1 MKEKKPT
8 PDLSRPTGSAEEPAA
23 SDLRLTASYCGASG
37 RGAKGG
43 AGTEEG
49 AFKRRGGPGPDPD
62 AGSTWTRRCRGTP
75 SAPQRSGSSSSRDCP
90 RLRWT
95 ETVIQVAAAVART
108 HPLSPGGETR
118 AGECSRKGASEEGG
132 GSTLSAANFH
142 PSKAL
147 ETVAEENIS
156 LVSWSGG
163 RPQEVT
169 GW

>member
-8 PDLSRPTGSAEEPAA
+8 PDLFRPPESAEEPAA
-23 SDLRLTASYCGASG
+23 SGLRPTASYCGAPG

-62 AGSTWTRRCRGTP
+62 AGSTWTLRCRGTP
-75 SAPQRSGSSSSRDCP
+75 TAPQRSGSSSSRDRP

-95 ETVIQVAAAVART
+95 ETAIQVAAAVART
-108 HPLSPGGETR
+108 HSLSPGRETG
-118 AGECSRKGASEEGG
+118 AGECSREGASEEGG
-132 GSTLSAANFH
+132 GSTLSAPNFH
-142 PSKAL
+142 PSKVP

-163 RPQEVT
+163 RP
-169 GW
+169 